1 MNTDVLQK
9 RIRLPELREKVTSP
23 EAAAE
28 YIKDG
33 MKVGMSGFTLAG
45 SVKSVPHAIVKR
57 AATHPLKISVVTGA
71 SLGNDVDSAMAN
83 AGIMSKRAPFQ
94 TDRTLRNAINRGEVM
109 YVDNHLSETGE
120 QLRKQQV
127 KKVDVAILEAV
138 SITENGEIIPTA
150 SVGNNEIF
158 AETADKVI
166 IELNL
171 SYPLEMEGAHDI
183 YCATHFPTAVPINI
197 MKPSDRAG
205 SIGIRIPPEKIAAI
219 VITDEM
225 DTPSQNL
232 PPDAETAQIA
242 GHLIEFFK
250 NEIKQGRLTES
261 RVHCRLALAL
271 SPTLLCPV

>member
-1 MNTDVLQK
+1 M
-9 RIRLPELREKVTSP
+9 
-23 EAAAE
+23 
-28 YIKDG
+28 
-33 MKVGMSGFTLAG
+33 VGGFTLAG

-109 YVDNHLSETGE
+109 YVDNDLSETGE

-183 YCATHFPTAVPINI
+183 YCATHFPTAMPINI
-197 MKPSDRAG
+197 MKPKRS
-205 SIGIRIPPEKIAAI
+205 
-219 VITDEM
+219 
-225 DTPSQNL
+225 
-232 PPDAETAQIA
+232 
-242 GHLIEFFK
+242 
-250 NEIKQGRLTES
+250 GRLNRHSHST
-261 RVHCRLALAL
+261 
-271 SPTLLCPV
+271 